1 MCGDFMLG
9 GADTFTYLLFLL
21 KIQYDSAICS
31 TILVEKGEI
40 FLISGCKVIAQIAVT
55 NKGSAVSI

>member
-1 MCGDFMLG
+1 M
-9 GADTFTYLLFLL
+9 T
-21 KIQYDSAICS
+21 QQSAACS
-31 TILVEKGEI
+31 TILVERGEI